1 MDLGLSGLASGLDWR
16 SLVDQLAE
24 VERLPQKR
32 LLSEQTALQER
43 NNAYGSIITQM
54 STLKNRVTALKDAN
68 LYRGRTASSADTTV
82 ATVSAASGATQGS
95 FTFAISQLA
104 TVARH
109 QGATGAGK
117 AIATSSNVSGVTL
130 ATAGFATAV
139 TAGSFRING
148 AEVTIATSDTLQSV
162 FDKIATATNNTVTAS
177 YDPAADKIQ
186 LSGTGTITLGS
197 ATDTS
202 NFLKVAQLYNNGTS
216 TVTSGAALGSARLS
230 AALNDANLSET
241 LTYGA
246 SGTGVFKING
256 VEIEYTSAD
265 KLSDVL
271 NRISNSSAG
280 VTASYDHVNDRFTL
294 TNKDT
299 GDVGIA
305 LEDVSGNFLSASR
318 LSSGSLSRGKD
329 LLYTI
334 DGGAQLRSTSNTIT
348 SASSG
353 IEGLSV
359 VALKEG
365 GSVKVTVA
373 TDTEKVKTA
382 INGFLEEYNRVQS
395 LIANQT
401 ASTTDADGKVSTKTL
416 TSESDAEG
424 IASALRRMA
433 YGTVTGL
440 SGSLSHLE
448 ALGIKSNSDN
458 DKLELSDTA
467 KLADV
472 LANHMDD
479 VEELWA
485 DEDSGLAVKL
495 DAYLEAMAG
504 DEGQLVKKQDLLTK
518 QASDIDGQIAGLERI
533 VQTNRSRMI
542 DSFIAMEKAQAS
554 INQQLQYLSRFSSTT

>member
-1 MDLGLSGLASGLDWR
+1 
-16 SLVDQLAE
+16 
-24 VERLPQKR
+24 
-32 LLSEQTALQER
+32 
-43 NNAYGSIITQM
+43 
-54 STLKNRVTALKDAN
+54 
-68 LYRGRTASSADTTV
+68 
-82 ATVSAASGATQGS
+82 
-95 FTFAISQLA
+95 
-104 TVARH
+104 
-109 QGATGAGK
+109 
-117 AIATSSNVSGVTL
+117 
-130 ATAGFATAV
+130 
-139 TAGSFRING
+139 NG

>member
-495 DAYLEAMAG
+495 DAYLETMAG